1 MTNRSKQS
9 YDGQYGN
16 VMKTVSTK
24 KAKKI
29 KRTKRELLS
38 AGIAGRVVQRQIAL
52 IVVTAMIFALGGASF
67 TFAAGTVKVKSINH
81 KGYNTVAPE
90 NTLPAYE
97 LSKVYGFDYVET
109 DISFTK
115 DGIPVLLHKA
125 TIGHMARHEDGS
137 TLTEEENK
145 KIGDLTYDETLQ
157 YDFTQGKAA
166 YKGTKL
172 AKMADFLD
180 LCSSKGL
187 HPYLELKQNGDYSRG
202 QIEQLTELVRNHGM
216 GGKVTWI
223 SYSKKFLLWLKEK
236 DPKARL
242 GLVCIAADE
251 ATMKGLIK
259 DAKELR
265 TGSNYVFLDLCVSV
279 HIKPFAALCKN
290 AGMPLEIWNMFFD
303 EKQVLEDLDPYIT
316 GVTSDKYQY
325 AAPDKITLSATSYIY
340 DGNEKKPGVTATWGG
355 NTLAEGK
362 TCKVTY
368 DEDCSSAG
376 SHTVKVSLIDKTYAG
391 ASTAS
396 YTIQKAANP
405 LSVNGRTV
413 KLKYKK
419 LKRKSHKLTAARVI
433 KFRKKGQ
440 GTITYK
446 LTGVKK
452 AKYKKYFKV
461 SAKNGKV
468 SVKKGLRKGVYRLTI
483 SVKAAENKN
492 YKASGARRSI
502 TKIVV
507 R

>member
-1 MTNRSKQS
+1 MIS

-145 KIGDLTYDETLQ
+145 RIGDLTYDETLQ

-216 GGKVTWI
+216 EGKVTWI

-265 TGSNYVFLDLCVSV
+265 TGYNYVFLDLCVSV

-316 GVTSDKYQY
+316 GVTSD
-325 AAPDKITLSATSYIY
+325 
-340 DGNEKKPGVTATWGG
+340 
-355 NTLAEGK
+355 
-362 TCKVTY
+362 
-368 DEDCSSAG
+368 
-376 SHTVKVSLIDKTYAG
+376 
-391 ASTAS
+391 
-396 YTIQKAANP
+396 
-405 LSVNGRTV
+405 
-413 KLKYKK
+413 
-419 LKRKSHKLTAARVI
+419 
-433 KFRKKGQ
+433 
-440 GTITYK
+440 
-446 LTGVKK
+446 
-452 AKYKKYFKV
+452 
-461 SAKNGKV
+461 
-468 SVKKGLRKGVYRLTI
+468 
-483 SVKAAENKN
+483 
-492 YKASGARRSI
+492 
-502 TKIVV
+502 
-507 R
+507 

>member
-1 MTNRSKQS
+1 M
-9 YDGQYGN
+9 
-16 VMKTVSTK
+16 
-24 KAKKI
+24 
-29 KRTKRELLS
+29 
-38 AGIAGRVVQRQIAL
+38 
-52 IVVTAMIFALGGASF
+52 
-67 TFAAGTVKVKSINH
+67 
-81 KGYNTVAPE
+81 
-90 NTLPAYE
+90 
-97 LSKVYGFDYVET
+97 
-109 DISFTK
+109 
-115 DGIPVLLHKA
+115 LLHNA
-125 TIGHMARHEDGS
+125 SIGHMARHEDGS

-340 DGNEKKPGVTATWGG
+340 DGNEKKPGVTAT
-355 NTLAEGK
+355 
-362 TCKVTY
+362 
-368 DEDCSSAG
+368 
-376 SHTVKVSLIDKTYAG
+376 
-391 ASTAS
+391 
-396 YTIQKAANP
+396 
-405 LSVNGRTV
+405 
-413 KLKYKK
+413 
-419 LKRKSHKLTAARVI
+419 
-433 KFRKKGQ
+433 
-440 GTITYK
+440 
-446 LTGVKK
+446 
-452 AKYKKYFKV
+452 
-461 SAKNGKV
+461 
-468 SVKKGLRKGVYRLTI
+468 
-483 SVKAAENKN
+483 
-492 YKASGARRSI
+492 
-502 TKIVV
+502 
-507 R
+507 